1 MRKCCQNVNVQK
13 IVNHYENKTTPIC
26 CARCIKLVDHLLKVE
41 NDYDINKLDIIIDN
55 HNKLKLV
62 LIKTNTVEQEMT
74 DDMVNQV
81 ETMFICINLNQ
92 DLSELSFDDN
102 KTILI
107 DNYYT
112 DIRKTF
118 VAELYNE
125 QILTAR
131 DIKYVIAHLNNDSM
145 LKDKNLHNYDHINVK
160 TRLGQYQAI
169 RILKDYNLTE
179 FQLEMQKSIAEP
191 FNIN

>member
-1 MRKCCQNVNVQK
+1 MRKCCQNVNIQS
-13 IVNHYENKTTPIC
+13 IVNHYKNKTTPIC
-26 CARCIKLVDHLLKVE
+26 CARCIKLVEHLIKVE
-41 NDYDINKLDIIIDN
+41 NDYDINKFDIIIDN

-74 DDMVNQV
+74 DMVNSV
-81 ETMFICINLNQ
+81 ETIFICINLNQ
-92 DLSELSFDDN
+92 DLSELSFNNN

-107 DNYYT
+107 DKDYT

-125 QILTAR
+125 QILTTK

-145 LKDKNLHNYDHINVK
+145 LKDKNLHKYDHIDVK
-160 TRLGQYQAI
+160 TILGHYQAI

-179 FQLEMQKSIAEP
+179 FQLEMQKSIEEP